1 MHKNAKEKKIFF
13 ISEVLSIPFDEG
25 IKNVALSL
33 YKQLEIMGNAVSL
46 TKSGNN
52 TDDFRILKSD
62 LNKLFFNNKLRKY
75 LITYC
80 PDVIIYLPEAS
91 ITFNSF
97 IRAKVLKLMNS
108 KASVVILGVKHIKYS
123 SFQKKMIA
131 KILKPDLLFL
141 LGKFETDFFLKA
153 GLEVKILPP
162 AVDNIRF
169 CKVGK
174 KEKEKLRDEFN
185 IPGNKIVLL
194 HVGHIR
200 STRNVECLS
209 EIQKIDNVQVVIVGS
224 TSTVVEIDLKNK
236 LEKEGILIIDN
247 FVADI
252 SRIYNM
258 SDIYIFPVFDK
269 IACIDMPL
277 SVLEAMACNLPV
289 ITTRFGGL
297 VDYFQE
303 DDGFKYFD
311 TVEELVKL
319 VKLTKD
325 MDRARV
331 HNDKKIE
338 PFTWGRFAG
347 EVIATCNEAI

>member
-1 MHKNAKEKKIFF
+1 MNKNAKEKKILF
-13 ISEVLSIPFDEG
+13 ISEVLSTPFDEG
-25 IKNVALSL
+25 IKNVAFSL
-33 YKQLEIMGNAVSL
+33 HKQLEIMGNVVSL

-62 LNKLFFNNKLRKY
+62 LNKLFLNNKLRKY

-108 KASVVILGVKHIKYS
+108 ESSVVVLGVKHIKYS
-123 SFQKKMIA
+123 SFQKKMIT

-141 LGKFETDFFLKA
+141 LGKFEIDFFMEA
-153 GLEVKILPP
+153 GLEVKVLPP
-162 AVDNIRF
+162 AVDNVRF
-169 CKVGK
+169 CKVSK
-174 KEKEKLRDEFN
+174 KTKEKFRNEFN
-185 IPGNKIVLL
+185 IPENKIVVL

-200 STRNVECLS
+200 STRNVECLL
-209 EIQKIDNVQVVIVGS
+209 EVQRIDNIQVVIVGS

-236 LEKEGILIIDN
+236 LEEEGVLIIDD

-303 DDGFKYFD
+303 DAGFKYFD
-311 TVEELVKL
+311 TIEELVKL
-319 VKLTKD
+319 VKSTKD
-325 MDRARV
+325 MDGAEV

-338 PFTWGRFAG
+338 PFTWGRFAD
-347 EVIATCNEAI
+347 EVIAACNEAV